1 MENLKSDLTII
12 FLTNNKVPK
21 RWADYHWQKLKEAAG
36 NHSIITI
43 SRIPMNGQNIIQEE
57 PESSSN
63 IYWQLLKG
71 AKLAKT
77 EYIAVA
83 EDDTLYSWEHFNTF
97 RPQGVFAYNF
107 NRWTLYTWG
116 EPIYSLKNFIRTNAV
131 LIAPR
136 KLVIEALEERFA
148 KYPHDM
154 KDIPLAMSGE
164 LGFFEKQLEITP
176 RKAIEFKTVSPI
188 VQFDHDYF
196 TGNNYSPD
204 SIERRHTKILGTIR
218 SYDIPLWRKAEDLVK
233 KFI

>member
-1 MENLKSDLTII
+1 MVDLTII

-21 RWADYHWQKLKEAAG
+21 KWAEYHWQKLKEAAG
-36 NHSIITI
+36 EYPIITI
-43 SRIPMNGQNIIQEE
+43 SRVPMSGLNIIQNE

-71 AKLAKT
+71 AKLAET

-83 EDDTLYSWEHFNTF
+83 EDDTLYPREHFTRF
-97 RPQGVFAYNF
+97 RPIDAVAYNF
-107 NRWTLYTWG
+107 TRWTLYTWG

-131 LIAPR
+131 MIAPR
-136 KLVIEALEERFA
+136 QLVIDALEERFE

-154 KDIPLAMSGE
+154 KDIPLGMCGE
-164 LGFFEKQLEITP
+164 IGYYENQLGVAP
-176 RKAIEFKTVSPI
+176 RKAIEFKTIEPV

-196 TGNNYSPD
+196 TGDNS
-204 SIERRHTKILGTIR
+204 EQGLKRRHTKILGTIR
-218 SYDIPLWRKAEDLVK
+218 AYDIPVWGKAKDLVK